1 MEHFMIN
8 KLILEKVAKMLVLF
22 TLGILAPM
30 QAYGDTDI
38 ALTQPYSIPNGVN
51 GNEQTYDKQTFQAL
65 TTYDE
70 LKAKLIKIQHSA
82 KKNKIDVGPL
92 IININEDNNGLIDID
107 TPLVPSP
114 PINPDVCGNEN
125 PNPTVREAVV
135 CTVNDVNDV
144 GRGNTDEEK
153 VGLSTQGRELWGA
166 RLGNENGTKVLIITQ
181 QHGNEVQSTE
191 AALKVIKN
199 MALSKSRRMLDMLDK
214 LNILFIV
221 RANPDGGEPSPEC
234 FIGTPLGVPIQED
247 CAMTRTNVDPEAGG
261 GYMED
266 SEKEFFGT
274 VGVGYNLNR
283 YHYVGLEKP
292 IRPVETQ
299 AMVAVGLAWLP
310 EVVLDLHGD
319 IGKTSCEIDP
329 DTMTPIPGIGL
340 PSVQCIEGSDRAP
353 VVLSPFEFTDEC
365 EDEDEDE
372 DKIKKCRR
380 SRTLAS
386 RIAQRVEASGFGIV
400 NRFAQLRTGAGEFNK
415 GTIEAYEKI
424 DALASGWESL
434 NFLNAVSLSVQSIL
448 GGVPQFGLTPE
459 WFLGNKLN
467 GASRHMNQIAIE
479 EALEVI
485 SEWAMGDEPAD
496 EAGYCDIPL
505 TTAVKAA
512 LPEEIFG
519 PIPGYGPYL
528 VPLIGPLLQVFDSCP
543 NNP

>member
-1 MEHFMIN
+1 
-8 KLILEKVAKMLVLF
+8 
-22 TLGILAPM
+22 
-30 QAYGDTDI
+30 
-38 ALTQPYSIPNGVN
+38 
-51 GNEQTYDKQTFQAL
+51 
-65 TTYDE
+65 
-70 LKAKLIKIQHSA
+70 
-82 KKNKIDVGPL
+82 
-92 IININEDNNGLIDID
+92 
-107 TPLVPSP
+107 
-114 PINPDVCGNEN
+114 
-125 PNPTVREAVV
+125 
-135 CTVNDVNDV
+135 
-144 GRGNTDEEK
+144 
-153 VGLSTQGRELWGA
+153 
-166 RLGNENGTKVLIITQ
+166 
-181 QHGNEVQSTE
+181 
-191 AALKVIKN
+191 
-199 MALSKSRRMLDMLDK
+199 MLDMLDK

-234 FIGTPLGVPIQED
+234 FIGTPLGFVIQED
-247 CAMTRTNVDPEAGG
+247 CAMTRTNVDPDAGG
-261 GYMED
+261 AYKGN
-266 SEKEFFGT
+266 SEEGFFGT

-283 YHYVGLEKP
+283 YHYVDLMKP

-319 IGKTSCEIDP
+319 IEKTSCEIDP
-329 DTMTPIPGIGL
+329 STITLIPGIGL
-340 PSVQCIEGSDRAP
+340 PSAQCIEGSDQAP
-353 VVLSPFEFTDEC
+353 VVLSPFEFTD
-365 EDEDEDE
+365 DEDEPN
-372 DKIKKCRR
+372 KILR

-400 NRFAQLRTGAGEFNK
+400 NRFAQINTGTGGSNE

-434 NFLNAVSLSVQSIL
+434 NFLNAVSLSVQS
-448 GGVPQFGLTPE
+448 VDYEEEPPFQFGLTPE

-467 GASRHMNQIAIE
+467 GANSHMNQIAIE

-496 EAGYCDIPL
+496 EAGYCNIPL

>member
-8 KLILEKVAKMLVLF
+8 KLILEKVAKMLALF

-70 LKAKLIKIQHSA
+70 LKAKLIKIKHSA

-92 IININEDNNGLIDID
+92 IRNDINNGLIDID
-107 TPLVPSP
+107 TPLDLSL
-114 PINPDVCGNEN
+114 PIKTDVCGNEN
-125 PNPTVREAVV
+125 LDPTVREAVV
-135 CTVNDVNDV
+135 CTVNDG
-144 GRGNTDEEK
+144 GRGNTDEYK
-153 VGLSTQGRELWGA
+153 IGLSTQGRELWGA

-191 AALKVIKN
+191 AALKVIQN
-199 MALSKSRRMLDMLDK
+199 MALSKNHRMLDMLDK

-234 FIGTPLGVPIQED
+234 FIGTPLGIVIQED
-247 CAMTRTNVDPEAGG
+247 CAMTRTNVDPQAGG
-261 GYMED
+261 AYEDD
-266 SEKEFFGT
+266 SEEGFFGT

-283 YHYVGLEKP
+283 YHYVDLMMP

-299 AMVAVGLAWLP
+299 AMVSVGLAWRP

-319 IGKTSCEIDP
+319 IGKTSCEIDFS
-329 DTMTPIPGIGL
+329 TIKPIPGILL
-340 PSVQCIEGSDRAP
+340 PSAQCIAGSDQAP
-353 VVLSPFEFTDEC
+353 VVLSPFEFTDDE
-365 EDEDEDE
+365 EDGEN
-372 DKIKKCRR
+372 KIQR

-386 RIAQRVEASGFGIV
+386 RIAQRVETSGFGTV
-400 NRFAQLRTGAGEFNK
+400 NRFAQLSTGAGVFNE

-434 NFLNAVSLSVQSIL
+434 NFLNAVSMSVQSIQ
-448 GGVPQFGLTPE
+448 GGVPQLGLTPE

-467 GASRHMNQIAIE
+467 GANSHMNQIAIE

-485 SEWAMGDEPAD
+485 SEWAMAEPLD

-512 LPEEIFG
+512 LPEEIFE
-519 PIPGYGPYL
+519 PILSPPVYPGYGPYL